1 MDDSLAGK
9 AALVTG
15 GARRVGAAIARRLHA
30 AGAAVLIHYRD
41 SEADAARLASALN
54 AARPKSAAKVKA
66 ELLAPVAPRALVS
79 AALESFGRL
88 DLVVNNA
95 SSFFPVAVGA
105 MEPSHWEELIGSNL
119 RAPLFI
125 AQQAAAELAKNDGSI
140 INIVDIHA
148 ERPLKGYALYSIAK
162 AGLAAMTRSLALELA
177 PRVRVN
183 GVAPGAIVWPE
194 DGQFPDWI
202 EIQNPNVTPLNLAGY
217 FLTDNPVQLN
227 KWAFP
232 AVTLPP
238 NGFLVVFASGK
249 NRTGDT
255 NRLHTSFQ
263 LDAAGG
269 FLALVKPNGT
279 TIASAYTYPSVKEDV
294 SFGIAQQQFATSLIA
309 NSVPQIL
316 VPTNAS
322 DLPAN
327 WNQLAY
333 SPGSMIVR
341 CWTSLMRTPRTATCS
356 LGDSQAFAS
365 AIM

>member
-15 GARRVGAAIARRLHA
+15 GARRVGAAIARRVHA

-105 MEPSHWEELIGSNL
+105 IEPSHWEELIGSNL

-183 GVAPGAIVWPE
+183 GVAPGAIAWPE
-194 DGQFPDWI
+194 DGQFTDPERARI
-202 EIQNPNVTPLNLAGY
+202 LATTPLARIGSLEDVAR
-217 FLTDNPVQLN
+217 
-227 KWAFP
+227 
-232 AVTLPP
+232 AV
-238 NGFLVVFASGK
+238 
-249 NRTGDT
+249 
-255 NRLHTSFQ
+255 H
-263 LDAAGG
+263 
-269 FLALVKPNGT
+269 FLACAPYVTG
-279 TIASAYTYPSVKEDV
+279 
-294 SFGIAQQQFATSLIA
+294 
-309 NSVPQIL
+309 QI
-316 VPTNAS
+316 VAVDGGRS
-322 DLPAN
+322 
-327 WNQLAY
+327 
-333 SPGSMIVR
+333 I
-341 CWTSLMRTPRTATCS
+341 
-356 LGDSQAFAS
+356 F
-365 AIM
+365 I